1 MQDIDTH
8 SHDDTRQEDAR
19 PLIAEATLV
28 ARRVTKGPQV
38 AFMHLP
44 KTGGTSAVTTLQKH
58 LPESAIQTIAFGIP
72 EDPNNLDLSTLRD
85 KSLLH
90 GHFSARWAGLFDRT
104 TPLAVCLREPRAT
117 TRSFYKYFLAF
128 RPEDLTGRQALMRK
142 SAVEGFK
149 SYLQFMRNE
158 RASQH
163 YVHYLDPLYGAP
175 GHTALHGDAL
185 DKSVSRAKYF
195 MDRCDIVGITEQ
207 IDSFVQSILTALEV
221 PVERVQVE
229 AVNVSV
235 NLASE
240 YPERFLP
247 VAEADEQLD
256 DETEALLQ
264 EINRPLIEIYEH
276 AKARAN
282 G

>member
-1 MQDIDTH
+1 MQDISTCTG
-8 SHDDTRQEDAR
+8 DDLKNSEALPQTDVPMVVTRRIAR
-19 PLIAEATLV
+19 V
-28 ARRVTKGPQV
+28 PQV

-44 KTGGTSAVTTLQKH
+44 KTGGSSALSALQKH
-58 LPESAIQTIAFGIP
+58 LPESAVHTIAFGIP
-72 EDPNNLDLSTLRD
+72 EDPDNLDLSVFRD

-104 TPLAVCLREPRAT
+104 TPLAVCLREPKAT

-128 RPEDLTGRQALMRK
+128 KPEELSGRQAMVRK
-142 SAVEGFK
+142 SAEKGFK
-149 SYLQFMRNE
+149 SYLQFMRTE
-158 RASQH
+158 RASQY

-175 GHTALHGDAL
+175 GHTALQGAAL
-185 DKSVSRAKYF
+185 DKSVARAKYF
-195 MDRCDIVGITEQ
+195 LDRCDIVGITEQ

-221 PVERVQVE
+221 TVDRVEVE
-229 AVNVSV
+229 EVNVSV

-247 VAEADEQLD
+247 VSEAEDVLD
-256 DETEALLQ
+256 DEAEELLEQ
-264 EINRPLIEIYEH
+264 INRPLNEIYEH
-276 AKARAN
+276 AKARAA